1 MWLCVMVLWVPN
13 LLTFAAQYCWAGQL
27 THMLPASA
35 SRSSAPILKVRR
47 LSEGEGQGSAAT
59 LQGPSPAA
67 GLERG
72 LHHDTTAAAL
82 TSVSFLVSPRSP
94 CL

>member
-1 MWLCVMVLWVPN
+1 MVLWVPN

-47 LSEGEGQGSAAT
+47 LSGGEGRGPLQHRKDRAQQPVWNVASITTPAAT
-59 LQGPSPAA
+59 
-67 GLERG
+67 
-72 LHHDTTAAAL
+72 AL